1 MIPACQPATT
11 LRSDPAAPADA
22 VEFGPMESRA
32 DADAFRLLNEEW
44 ITRWFALEPKDRETL
59 GDPDGTIVARGG
71 RVLMARMNTRPVG
84 CVALIPMGD
93 GVFELS
99 KMAVEP
105 GLRGFGLGRRLILY
119 AIEQARSVGAQRL
132 FLGSSTKLV
141 NAVHLYESIGFRH
154 VPPESLPP
162 MKYKRADVFMDMP
175 L

>member
-1 MIPACQPATT
+1 MLVSQLATSLPLEPANPGE
-11 LRSDPAAPADA
+11 A
-22 VEFGPMESRA
+22 VEFGPMENQG

-59 GDPDGTIVARGG
+59 GDPQGTIVARGG
-71 RVLMARMNTRPVG
+71 SVLMARINSRPVG

-93 GVFELS
+93 SIFELS

-105 GLRGFGLGRRLILY
+105 ELRGLGLGRRLILY
-119 AIEQARSVGAQRL
+119 AIEQARSMGAQRL

-141 NAVHLYESIGFRH
+141 NAIHLYESIGFRH
-154 VPPESLPP
+154 VLPETLPP